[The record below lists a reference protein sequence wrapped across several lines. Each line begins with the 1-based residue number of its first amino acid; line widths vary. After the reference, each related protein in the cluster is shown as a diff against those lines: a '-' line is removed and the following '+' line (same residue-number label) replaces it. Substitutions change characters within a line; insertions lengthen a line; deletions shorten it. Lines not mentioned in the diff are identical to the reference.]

1 MYLYQPYIWQHPAHR
16 GGWQQDGASVPYV
29 HPYVAYPYP
38 SVVNFT
44 GNRDGTHGGPG
55 PGAVGNPA
63 RQEEAYRPGVRQQD
77 YGPNPYVV
85 DIEQAVEEN
94 PYFRRALWTG
104 RHMQVVLMSLRPGED
119 IGLEMHPNVDQFIRI
134 EDGDGLVQMGTSRD
148 RLDIQRRVEDG
159 YTVMIPAGT
168 WHNLTNIGHE
178 PLKLYTIYAPP
189 EHPHGTVHR
198 TKAEALAA
206 E

>member
-1 MYLYQPYIWQHPAHR
+1 
-16 GGWQQDGASVPYV
+16 
-29 HPYVAYPYP
+29 
-38 SVVNFT
+38 
-44 GNRDGTHGGPG
+44 
-55 PGAVGNPA
+55 
-63 RQEEAYRPGVRQQD
+63 VRQQD

-168 WHNLTNIGHE
+168 WHNLTNIGHK

-189 EHPHGTVHR
+189 EHPYGTVHR
-198 TKAEALAA
+198 TKEEALAA